1 MVPRTWISLGFAGMV
16 LANPAFAQS
25 YSADELATMLRPGPG
40 TPSYSADELAAILK
54 PGGPGMGQTVRTRSL
69 RAGQGQGQ
77 GAAAGDGAAAGVT
90 ANAGAAG
97 SGVVPDLKI
106 QFGLNSAELT
116 RGAKA
121 TLDELGKALQR
132 DDLRTLRFRVAG
144 HTDAT
149 GSDKVN
155 EELSRR
161 RAASVV
167 SYLPQSVGIEP
178 GRLEAVG
185 YGEKELMDWKNPNNS
200 VNRRVEVRT
209 MN

>member
-1 MVPRTWISLGFAGMV
+1 MVPRTWISLGLAGML
-16 LANPAFAQS
+16 LAAPALAQQGGPS
-25 YSADELATMLRPGPG
+25 YSADELATILRPEAA
-40 TPSYSADELAAILK
+40 TPSYSADEFAAILR
-54 PGGPGMGQTVRTRSL
+54 PGGGIRTRSL
-69 RAGQGQGQ
+69 RAGQG
-77 GAAAGDGAAAGVT
+77 AAGDGAAAGAT

-132 DDLRTLRFRVAG
+132 DDLRSLRFRVAG
-144 HTDAT
+144 HTDAK
-149 GSDKVN
+149 GSDKAN
-155 EELSRR
+155 EELSRK

-167 SYLPQSVGIEP
+167 SYLQQSFGIEA

-200 VNRRVEVRT
+200 ANRRVEVRT

>member
-1 MVPRTWISLGFAGMV
+1 MVPRTWISLGLAGMV
-16 LANPAFAQS
+16 MATPAFAQS
-25 YSADELATMLRPGPG
+25 YSADELATILRPGPG
-40 TPSYSADELAAILK
+40 TPSFSADEFAAILK

-69 RAGQGQGQ
+69 RAGQGP
-77 GAAAGDGAAAGVT
+77 GATGDGAAAGVT
-90 ANAGAAG
+90 ASAGPGAAG

-144 HTDAT
+144 HTDAK
-149 GSDKVN
+149 GSDKAN
-155 EELSRR
+155 EELSRK

-167 SYLPQSVGIEP
+167 AYLRQGFGIEAE
-178 GRLEAVG
+178 RLEAVG

-200 VNRRVEVRT
+200 ANRRVEVRT

>member
-1 MVPRTWISLGFAGMV
+1 MVPRTWIGLGLAGV
-16 LANPAFAQS
+16 LLAAPALAQQS
-25 YSADELATMLRPGPG
+25 G
-40 TPSYSADELAAILK
+40 PSYSADELAAILK

-69 RAGQGQGQ
+69 RAGQG
-77 GAAAGDGAAAGVT
+77 AAGDGAAAGAT

-132 DDLRTLRFRVAG
+132 DDLRTLHFRVAG
-144 HTDAT
+144 HTDAK

-167 SYLPQSVGIEP
+167 AYLQQGFGIEA

-200 VNRRVEVRT
+200 ANRRVEVRT

>member
-1 MVPRTWISLGFAGMV
+1 MEGVMVPSLRIGLGLAGML
-16 LANPAFAQS
+16 LAAPALAQQGGPS
-25 YSADELATMLRPGPG
+25 YSADELATILRPEAA
-40 TPSYSADELAAILK
+40 TPSYSADEFAAILR
-54 PGGPGMGQTVRTRSL
+54 PGGGIRTRSL
-69 RAGQGQGQ
+69 RAGQGTSAGGS
-77 GAAAGDGAAAGVT
+77 GA

-132 DDLRTLRFRVAG
+132 DELRTLRFQVAG
-144 HTDAT
+144 HTDAK
-149 GSDKVN
+149 GSDKAN

-167 SYLPQSVGIEP
+167 AYLQQGFSIE
-178 GRLEAVG
+178 GERLEAVG
-185 YGEKELMDWKNPNNS
+185 YGEKALVDPRNPAS
-200 VNRRVEVRT
+200 AVNRGSRSGR
-209 MN
+209 

>member
-16 LANPAFAQS
+16 MATPAFAQS
-25 YSADELATMLRPGPG
+25 YSADELATMLRPGPAA
-40 TPSYSADELAAILK
+40 PSYSADELAAILK
-54 PGGPGMGQTVRTRSL
+54 PGGPGQGQTVRTRSL
-69 RAGQGQGQ
+69 RAGQGGQ
-77 GAAAGDGAAAGVT
+77 GAAAGDGAAAGIT

-116 RGAKA
+116 RESKA

-144 HTDAT
+144 HTDAK
-149 GSDKVN
+149 GSDKAN
-155 EELSRR
+155 EELSRK

-167 SYLPQSVGIEP
+167 AYLRQGFGIETE
-178 GRLEAVG
+178 RLEAVG

-200 VNRRVEVRT
+200 ANRRVEVRT

>member
-1 MVPRTWISLGFAGMV
+1 MVRRSWIGLGFAGV
-16 LANPAFAQS
+16 LAATSALAQSGPS
-25 YSADELATMLRPGPG
+25 YSADELATILRPAAGQ
-40 TPSYSADELAAILK
+40 PSYSADELASILK
-54 PGGPGMGQTVRTRSL
+54 PGGGIRTRSL
-69 RAGQGQGQ
+69 RAGQGTS
-77 GAAAGDGAAAGVT
+77 DGAASANAGANAV

-97 SGVVPDLKI
+97 SGIVPDLKI

-144 HTDAT
+144 HTDAK
-149 GSDKVN
+149 GSDKAN
-155 EELSRR
+155 EELSRK

-167 SYLPQSVGIEP
+167 AYLQQGFGIE
-178 GRLEAVG
+178 GERLEAVG

-200 VNRRVEVRT
+200 ANRRVEVRT
-209 MN
+209 LN